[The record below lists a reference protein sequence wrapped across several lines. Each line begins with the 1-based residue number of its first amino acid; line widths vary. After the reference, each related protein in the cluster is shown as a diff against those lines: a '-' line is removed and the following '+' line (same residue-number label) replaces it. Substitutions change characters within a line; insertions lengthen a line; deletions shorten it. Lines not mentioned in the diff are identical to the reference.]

1 VTDLP
6 PGARVVA
13 YLRDSG
19 HSDQERSVTQQ
30 RAAVD
35 AYCQA
40 GDLVLV
46 ETYADEATPGG
57 TVAGRDAF
65 GRMIDDLRRLAPEP
79 ERGERDPAAPDA
91 VLYWDL
97 RRFARDQTD
106 SAFFR
111 ADLRRRGY
119 QLLSLADTIPN
130 GDMAPVFEAMLA
142 WKAEEDRRQMSRDIR
157 RGLHD
162 LVSARDEDGEYLN
175 LIGGHPPAGF
185 RAEPYQWGTRRDGS
199 PRFTQRWVPD
209 PDTWERVQQAWRMRA
224 EGASYADIHRAT
236 RLFANLPSY
245 SQMFTR
251 TLYRGDLTY
260 GGRVYEGWITPCVDR
275 ATWDAVQ
282 ARRLPPGKH
291 RARLGTTTYT
301 LSGWLRC
308 GACGLAVTGS
318 TNKTV
323 QGGKTYRYRRYRCT
337 ALTNRKRF
345 STCAFATRAEPLER
359 AVYNALATAILTPDH
374 VRTLLADHE
383 HRDAERDRIQA
394 TLARID
400 QHLAR
405 HDTAMARLTDAV
417 EQSGGQI
424 ARLVERLQARQ
435 RQRTRLQAERA
446 QAQHRLEAM
455 APRELP
461 PEAVDDFCA
470 HIREVLASGEVAAV
484 RDVIGSVVDQI
495 IVWPDRHGT
504 LAYTL
509 PEELGA
515 ASGELDFF
523 W

>member
-185 RAEPYQWGTRRDGS
+185 RADG
-199 PRFTQRWVPD
+199 
-209 PDTWERVQQAWRMRA
+209 TWERVQQAWQMRA

-236 RLFANLPSY
+236 HLFANLPSY

-359 AVYNALATAILTPDH
+359 AVYNALASTATPN
-374 VRTLLADHE
+374 
-383 HRDAERDRIQA
+383 A
-394 TLARID
+394 TGSR
-400 QHLAR
+400 QHSPAS
-405 HDTAMARLTDAV
+405 TSTWPAT
-417 EQSGGQI
+417 
-424 ARLVERLQARQ
+424 
-435 RQRTRLQAERA
+435 T
-446 QAQHRLEAM
+446 
-455 APRELP
+455 P
-461 PEAVDDFCA
+461 PW
-470 HIREVLASGEVAAV
+470 LASPTPSNRAVARSPASSSAC
-484 RDVIGSVVDQI
+484 RRASGNARACRPSGPRPSTGWRR
-495 IVWPDRHGT
+495 WPRASCRPRPWTTSAPTSARCWPAGRWPPCATSSAPSWTRSSSGPTATARWLIPCPRSWGPPRVSWTFFGRRLGFTSRPTCGT
-504 LAYTL
+504 LPIEQKT
-509 PEELGA
+509 
-515 ASGELDFF
+515 ASCQPPVRKCPKF
-523 W
+523 